1 MNRKI
6 AVLLAAAVILWLAL
20 CLWAYGT
27 VFLPG
32 RGVYTV
38 DLQTAGSMKE
48 CYIDDEQY
56 YVSQSDD
63 AWILLGLKSAR
74 YNMSALEIEDIVGNL
89 GEFQIFYAGA
99 GEFTEAGK
107 RSFKPQA
114 GVNYISLEGAGR
126 ISRIRLDLAEY
137 AGVKI

>member
-1 MNRKI
+1 
-6 AVLLAAAVILWLAL
+6 
-20 CLWAYGT
+20 
-27 VFLPG
+27 
-32 RGVYTV
+32 
-38 DLQTAGSMKE
+38 MKE

-74 YNMSALEIEDIVGNL
+74 YNMIALEIEDIVGNL

-107 RSFKPQA
+107 RSFTASKVRA
-114 GVNYISLEGAGR
+114 GFPVYGWIWQSMQE
-126 ISRIRLDLAEY
+126 
-137 AGVKI
+137 